1 MATPNF
7 RLSGSVGVSESAGTR
22 VDMHVKVLDERVATR
37 AKARGIDVLVYAPH
51 FVRLPDVRET
61 AARFSDD
68 DLLVVPAREVFTGP
82 FRDRRHVLAVGLSDP
97 VPDFVTLE
105 GAMAEFERQDAAVL
119 APHPTFATVS
129 LGLEEV
135 LDYRDV
141 VDAVET
147 YNAKTFGRHDRRA
160 RTLARRTGLPG
171 FGSSYAH
178 LRPTVG
184 EAWTVFETAID
195 SEGDLVDALQSATPR
210 RVVRRAGVGHRVRGL
225 AEFAHLGYENS
236 WEKID
241 RVFLSGD
248 EPTHPDNVAYGGRFD
263 DVKVY

>member
-1 MATPNF
+1 
-7 RLSGSVGVSESAGTR
+7 
-22 VDMHVKVLDERVATR
+22 MHVKVLDERVAAR

-51 FVRLPDVRET
+51 FVRLPDIRET

-82 FRDRRHVLAVGLSDP
+82 FRNRRHVLAVGLSEP
-97 VPDFVTLE
+97 IPDFVTLD
-105 GAMAEFERQDAAVL
+105 GAMTAFERQAAAVL
-119 APHPTFATVS
+119 VPHPAFATVS

-147 YNAKTFGRHDRRA
+147 YNAKALGRHNRRA
-160 RTLARRTGLPG
+160 RTIARRTGVPG

-184 EAWTVFETAID
+184 EAWTVFETEID
-195 SEGDLVDALQSATPR
+195 SEADLVAALRSGAPR
-210 RVVRRAGVGHRVRGL
+210 RVVRRSGLGHSARGL

-236 WEKID
+236 WEKVD

-263 DVKVY
+263 DVTVY